1 MKIRRCGPVDGSGAR
16 NSNNDHLYYIL
27 TIMSN
32 VLLLREPSQGVPDR
46 YQTTLTS
53 SGYRTIC
60 VPVLETVHTNLNALK
75 DIIRDPKAFRG
86 VIITSKR
93 VCEAWKL
100 ALADL
105 DESPPEDREGVGWC
119 D

>member
-1 MKIRRCGPVDGSGAR
+1 
-16 NSNNDHLYYIL
+16 
-27 TIMSN
+27 MSN
-32 VLLLREPSQGVPDR
+32 VLLLRESSQGVPDR
-46 YQTTLTS
+46 YLTTLTS

-60 VPVLETVHTNLNALK
+60 VPVLETVHTNLDALK

-86 VIITSKR
+86 VIITSR
-93 VCEAWKL
+93 RACEAWKL